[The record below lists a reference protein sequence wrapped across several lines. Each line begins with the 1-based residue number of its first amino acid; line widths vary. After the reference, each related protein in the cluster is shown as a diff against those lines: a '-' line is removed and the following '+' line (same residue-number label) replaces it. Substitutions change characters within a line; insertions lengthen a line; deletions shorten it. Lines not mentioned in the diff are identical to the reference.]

1 MRTSRPRCWWPTG
14 RSSSRGSRRAPDSWY
29 TAKHQRER
37 LAESLARRADG
48 LEYPGVIMV
57 DDRMAGRVNLNN
69 IVQGAFRSADLGYWV
84 GQSDT
89 GHGVATA
96 AVGAILTIAF
106 DELGLHRVQAGT
118 LLHNGASQRVLQRNG
133 FTRIGVAP
141 DYLKIA
147 GRWQDHVLFQRLA
160 GPHRVV
166 QVSLTGCGPRRHWS
180 ARPAPPPASPA
191 SPGSRARDRP
201 AGRPRRGRR
210 PARCR
215 SDGCRRRPD

>member
-1 MRTSRPRCWWPTG
+1 MRVRVRLAEVEDADEQAALLVANRAFLEPWEPSR
-14 RSSSRGSRRAPDSWY
+14 SDSWY

-118 LLHNGASQRVLQRNG
+118 LLHNGASQRVLERNG

-160 GPHRVV
+160 GPAV
-166 QVSLTGCGPRRHWS
+166 
-180 ARPAPPPASPA
+180 
-191 SPGSRARDRP
+191 
-201 AGRPRRGRR
+201 
-210 PARCR
+210 
-215 SDGCRRRPD
+215 